1 MDQDST
7 APLHQQA
14 IQKALSA
21 NWKEA
26 LEINNRI
33 IALDS
38 DNVGAINR
46 AARCHF
52 ELGDL
57 SKSKKLYE
65 KALNYDPYNQ
75 IAFKFLKRIAAFKKG
90 LVRIKPNGSSSQI
103 IVTDLFIK
111 EPGKT
116 KLVNLLKVAE
126 PQRLSLLSSGAQVQL
141 VAKNHCVHVNSLNEQ
156 YLGILP
162 DDIAHRLV
170 KLIRGGNKYQAFIKS
185 IKPNS
190 ITVLIKEVFR
200 SARFKNQPSF
210 PELGTAT
217 FAYSSDHIVIPD
229 ESSEDGA
236 DEVLAEEEII

>member
-7 APLHQQA
+7 APLHQMA
-14 IQKALSA
+14 IEKALSSS
-21 NWKEA
+21 WEEA
-26 LEINNRI
+26 LELNNQI
-33 IALDS
+33 IAINPQSVDAL
-38 DNVGAINR
+38 NR
-46 AARCHF
+46 AARCYF
-52 ELGDL
+52 ELGNL

-65 KALNYDPYNQ
+65 QALNYDPYNQ
-75 IAFKFLKRIAAFKKG
+75 IAAKFLKRIAAFKKG
-90 LVRIKPNGSSSQI
+90 SVNIKPNGNHLQVV
-103 IVTDLFIK
+103 VTDLFIK

-141 VAKNHCVHVNSLNEQ
+141 VAKNHCVNVTSLNKQ

-170 KLIRGGNKYQAFIKS
+170 KFIRGGNKYQAFIKS

-190 ITVLIKEVFR
+190 ITILIKEVFR

-210 PELGTAT
+210 PELNL
-217 FAYSSDHIVIPD
+217 FPYAYSSDHIVIS
-229 ESSEDGA
+229 ESSEEETEDI
-236 DEVLAEEEII
+236 LPEEETI